1 MNNLKLIFSC
11 LCILFIVNTTL
22 NIILKEK
29 FLDFEIKKTPDYE
42 HIHKFNEEVL
52 YDSILDT
59 VDKYNTLGSKTITDR
74 IKDMKENLSYVQD
87 KTDKTDD
94 TKENSIKKAI
104 DYFKRMKDEAQNKL
118 DDYIT
123 ILF

>member
-11 LCILFIVNTTL
+11 LCIIFIVNTTL

-52 YDSILDT
+52 YDSILNT

-74 IKDMKENLSYVQD
+74 IADMKRNMNYIED
-87 KTDKTDD
+87 KTNPQ
-94 TKENSIKKAI
+94 KENSIKEAI

>member
-52 YDSILDT
+52 YDSILNT
-59 VDKYNTLGSKTITDR
+59 VDKYNTLESKTITDR
-74 IKDMKENLSYVQD
+74 IAKMRRKLSYVQD
-87 KTDKTDD
+87 KTDKN
-94 TKENSIKKAI
+94 KENSIKEAI
-104 DYFKRMKDEAQNKL
+104 DYFKRMKQEAQEKL

>member
-52 YDSILDT
+52 YDSILNT
-59 VDKYNTLGSKTITDR
+59 VDKYNTLESETITDR
-74 IKDMKENLSYVQD
+74 IADMKRNMNDIED
-87 KTDKTDD
+87 KTNPQ
-94 TKENSIKKAI
+94 KENSIEKAI

>member
-1 MNNLKLIFSC
+1 MS
-11 LCILFIVNTTL
+11 
-22 NIILKEK
+22 
-29 FLDFEIKKTPDYE
+29 
-42 HIHKFNEEVL
+42 KFNEEVL

-74 IKDMKENLSYVQD
+74 IAEMKRKLSYVED
-87 KTDKTDD
+87 KTNSN
-94 TKENSIKKAI
+94 KENSIEKAI

>member
-42 HIHKFNEEVL
+42 HIHKFNQEVL

-59 VDKYNTLGSKTITDR
+59 VNKYNTLGNITTTNTIKELKRKMNDIENKT
-74 IKDMKENLSYVQD
+74 NNQ
-87 KTDKTDD
+87 
-94 TKENSIKKAI
+94 KENSFREAI
-104 DYFKRMKDEAQNKL
+104 DYFKLMQQEAQERL
-118 DDYIT
+118 DNYMT

>member
-52 YDSILDT
+52 YDSILNT
-59 VDKYNTLGSKTITDR
+59 VDKYNSLGNRTITDR
-74 IKDMKENLSYVQD
+74 IADMKRNLSYVED
-87 KTDKTDD
+87 KTDED
-94 TKENSIKKAI
+94 KENSIKEAI

>member
-52 YDSILDT
+52 YDSILNT
-59 VDKYNTLGSKTITDR
+59 VDKYNTLESETITDR
-74 IKDMKENLSYVQD
+74 IAEMKENLSYVQD
-87 KTDKTDD
+87 KTDD
-94 TKENSIKKAI
+94 TKENSIEKAI
-104 DYFKRMKDEAQNKL
+104 DYFKRMKQEAQEKL

>member
-74 IKDMKENLSYVQD
+74 IADMKENLSYVQD
-87 KTDKTDD
+87 KTDD
-94 TKENSIKKAI
+94 TKENSIEKAI

>member
-52 YDSILDT
+52 YDSILNT
-59 VDKYNTLGSKTITDR
+59 VDKYNTLESETITDR
-74 IKDMKENLSYVQD
+74 IAEMKENLSYVQD
-87 KTDKTDD
+87 KTDKN
-94 TKENSIKKAI
+94 KENSIKEAI
-104 DYFKRMKDEAQNKL
+104 DYFKRMKQEAQEKL

>member
-52 YDSILDT
+52 YDSILNT
-59 VDKYNTLGSKTITDR
+59 VDKYNTLESETITDR
-74 IKDMKENLSYVQD
+74 IAEMKENLSYVQD
-87 KTDKTDD
+87 KTNPQ
-94 TKENSIKKAI
+94 KENSIKEAI

>member
-59 VDKYNTLGSKTITDR
+59 VDKYNTLESKTITDR
-74 IKDMKENLSYVQD
+74 IADMKRKLSYVQG
-87 KTDKTDD
+87 KTDKN
-94 TKENSIKKAI
+94 KENSIETAMV
-104 DYFKRMKDEAQNKL
+104 YFTRMKQEAQEKL

>member
-52 YDSILDT
+52 YDSILNT
-59 VDKYNTLGSKTITDR
+59 LDKYNTLGSKTITDR

-87 KTDKTDD
+87 KTNLQ
-94 TKENSIKKAI
+94 KENSIEKAI
-104 DYFKRMKDEAQNKL
+104 DYFKRMKQEAQEKL

>member
-74 IKDMKENLSYVQD
+74 IADMKRNMNDIED
-87 KTDKTDD
+87 KTNPQ
-94 TKENSIKKAI
+94 KENSIEKAI
-104 DYFKRMKDEAQNKL
+104 DYFKRMKQEAQEKL

>member
-52 YDSILDT
+52 YDSILNT
-59 VDKYNTLGSKTITDR
+59 VDKYNTLESETITDR
-74 IKDMKENLSYVQD
+74 IKDMKEKLSYVQG
-87 KTDKTDD
+87 KTDTN
-94 TKENSIKKAI
+94 KENSIEKAMV
-104 DYFKRMKDEAQNKL
+104 YFTRMKQEAQEKL

-123 ILF
+123 IIF

>member
-74 IKDMKENLSYVQD
+74 IADMKRNMNDIED
-87 KTDKTDD
+87 KTNPQ
-94 TKENSIKKAI
+94 KENSIEKAI